1 MPGLR
6 CAELESPLSATVASN
21 LAPLPADCLEVI
33 RVQVA
38 GEYPVDYVAE
48 EGLLRSLKQG
58 GSGGSARQYTQ

>member
-1 MPGLR
+1 
-6 CAELESPLSATVASN
+6 VASN